1 MVDTGTSGPQ
11 PPIPGHLLSPE
22 EKIRPVHAALSNQ
35 YGALEWRPSIDPL
48 SELVLTILSQHTSD
62 LNRDRAFESMQHR
75 YPTWEEVRD
84 APTRELAEAIKP
96 GGLSN
101 VKAPRIQQVLRLI
114 WEERGSFDL
123 SFLLEMTVEEA
134 KAWLGGFKGVGP
146 KTAACVLMFAC
157 GMPVLPVDT
166 HVYRVSARL
175 GLIDARTNAEKAH
188 AALEEIVEPQER
200 YPFHI
205 YMITHGRQVC
215 KAQRPLC
222 ELCAVR
228 PWCDYYHKVSGMR
241 NEVLDGGRT

>member
-1 MVDTGTSGPQ
+1 MK
-11 PPIPGHLLSPE
+11 PILTEQHNLPPE
-22 EKIRPVHAALSNQ
+22 EKVQQVHVALSHQ
-35 YGALEWRPSIDPL
+35 YGDLEWRPSIDPL

-62 LNRDRAFESMQHR
+62 TNRDRAFEAMKQR
-75 YPTWEEVRD
+75 FPTWEEVRD
-84 APTRELAEAIKP
+84 APTRDLADAIKP

-101 VKAPRIQQVLRLI
+101 VKAPRIQEVLRLI

-123 SFLLEMTVEEA
+123 SFLPEMPVEEA
-134 KAWLGGFKGVGP
+134 KAWLGGFKGGGP

-175 GLIDARTNAEKAH
+175 GLIDERTNAEKAH
-188 AALEEIVEPQER
+188 TVLESILEPEQR

-205 YMITHGRQVC
+205 YMITHGRRVC

-222 ELCAVR
+222 ELCVVR
-228 PWCDYYHKVSGMR
+228 EWCDYYHKVVGS
-241 NEVLDGGRT
+241 